1 MIESDYLRLL
11 VEQTPDALV
20 TTSPDGKVLYWRR
33 KDGEEIPVENG
44 LRRLE
49 GLLG

>member
-20 TTSPDGKVLYWRR
+20 TTSPDGKVLYDSLQGGDWR
-33 KDGEEIPVENG
+33 
-44 LRRLE
+44 
-49 GLLG
+49 